1 MQLRRVNARGLFAQD
16 VQTCPERRLRKR
28 RMQLVRRG
36 NQHGV
41 ARMGAD
47 ERHAVGID
55 ARSSRKRLLRPVTAV
70 LARISDAGQRNFRRL
85 PGQDEPAVLRAH
97 VANAD
102 DAEANLLHP
111 DFLLGTGYFLV
122 LPKLPETSMAAS
134 TSSLWRD
141 VLRFSFSSFK
151 NSSSST
157 GSETV

>member
-1 MQLRRVNARGLFAQD
+1 MKIVLANYRYFVSGG
-16 VQTCPERRLRKR
+16 PEIY
-28 RMQLVRRG
+28 MFNV
-36 NQHGV
+36 
-41 ARMGAD
+41 
-47 ERHAVGID
+47 
-55 ARSSRKRLLRPVTAV
+55 KRLLEE
-70 LARISDAGQRNFRRL
+70 AGHTVIPQAL
-85 PGQDEPAVLRAH
+85 GVCRAH